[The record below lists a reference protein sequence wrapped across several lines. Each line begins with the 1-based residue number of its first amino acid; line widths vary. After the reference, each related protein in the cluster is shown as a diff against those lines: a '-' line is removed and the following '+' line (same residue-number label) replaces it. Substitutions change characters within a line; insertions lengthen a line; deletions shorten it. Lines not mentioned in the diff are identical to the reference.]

1 MNIEELRPRARMER
15 GTRNN
20 LCDVPGVRV
29 GHFTQ
34 AEGCRQTG
42 ITVIVP
48 GAENPFFSKLA
59 CASFVLNGFGKSL
72 GLVQVEELGT
82 LETPIAL
89 TNTLNVGRVHD
100 ALVGHMIDACAQE
113 DFVLRSVNPV
123 VLECNDGDL
132 NDIRTRSLG
141 REELERAF
149 QDAQEDFAQGAVG
162 AGRGMICHGLKG
174 GIGSASRVMEIGGRR
189 YVLGALALANH
200 GRKADLLLGGRA
212 LFAPDDSAACDK
224 GSCILVIATNL
235 PLTHRQLARVIRRGS
250 VGLARLGSFIG
261 HGSGE
266 VFLGFSTA
274 NRMPHSGNA
283 AFVSLE
289 ALQESLMDLP
299 FRACA
304 EAAEEAVF
312 NALYFAETVTGRD
325 GHTVLSLRD
334 ALRGLHP

>member
-1 MNIEELRPRARMER
+1 MNIETLRPRARVER
-15 GTRNN
+15 GAKNN

-34 AEGCRQTG
+34 AEGDRQTG
-42 ITVIVP
+42 VTVILP
-48 GAENPFFSKLA
+48 CAENPFFSKLP

-72 GLVQVEELGT
+72 GLVQIDELGT

-89 TNTLNVGRVHD
+89 TNTLNVGRIHD
-100 ALVGHMIDACAQE
+100 ALVGHMIDACAE
-113 DFVLRSVNPV
+113 ENFVLRSVNPV

-132 NDIRTRSLG
+132 NDIRNRSLG

-149 QDAQEDFAQGAVG
+149 QSAQADFAQGAVG

-174 GIGSASRVMEIGGRR
+174 GIGSASRVMEIGGQR
-189 YVLGALALANH
+189 YVLGVLALANH
-200 GRKADLLLGGRA
+200 GRKADLLLGGEA
-212 LFAPDDSAACDK
+212 IFAPEDSPACDK
-224 GSCILVIATNL
+224 GSCILVMATNL

-266 VFLGFSTA
+266 VFLGFTTA
-274 NRMPHSGNA
+274 NRMPHGGDP
-283 AFVSLE
+283 AFLSLR
-289 ALQESLMDLP
+289 ALNESLMDVP

-312 NALYFAETVTGRD
+312 NALYYAETVTGRD
-325 GHTVLSLRD
+325 GNTVVSLRD
-334 ALRGLHP
+334 ALRDPRP